1 MSSGYHFLN
10 LLQLFF
16 AMKLLRLKFSV
27 LWSERVVIDLSLAER
42 GIRMTVEVIVVGEE
56 LNLDSMD
63 SVLFCSILHVYFL
76 V

>member
-1 MSSGYHFLN
+1 
-10 LLQLFF
+10 
-16 AMKLLRLKFSV
+16 MKLLRPKFSV
-27 LWSERVVIDLSLAER
+27 LWSGRVVIDLSLAEG
-42 GIRMTVEVIVVGEE
+42 GIGTAVEVIVVGEE